1 MSLARD
7 REEFV
12 VLMAREG
19 VPLDVARA
27 LMRAGASLHRLAELA
42 CSSEAADRDRVPC
55 PGLRT
60 PAECLCEHWS
70 GCGCPEG
77 ATGALVGAQHHD
89 VPRIAVRE
97 HQIAAHVRALCQR
110 HGLTPIFSGDPRG
123 AVVKLKVPSGRTNDW
138 GHTGICVP

>member
-1 MSLARD
+1 MSRARD

-12 VLMAREG
+12 ALMTREG

-27 LMRAGASLHRLAELA
+27 LMRAAASLHRLAELA

-60 PAECLCEHWS
+60 PEDCLCEHWS

-77 ATGALVGAQHHD
+77 AAGALVGSQHHE
-89 VPRIAVRE
+89 VTRISVRE
-97 HQIAAHVRALCQR
+97 HHTEARVRALCQR
-110 HGLTPIFSGDPRG
+110 HGLTPVFNGDPRG
-123 AVVKLKVPSGRTNDW
+123 AVLKLTVPSGRT
-138 GHTGICVP
+138 VEVER

>member
-1 MSLARD
+1 MSRTRD

-27 LMRAGASLHRLAELA
+27 LMRAGATLHRLAELA

-60 PAECLCEHWS
+60 LADCICEHWS
-70 GCGCPEG
+70 GCGCPEC
-77 ATGALVGAQHHD
+77 ATGALVGSQHHE
-89 VPRIAVRE
+89 VTRIAVRE
-97 HQIAAHVRALCQR
+97 HQIAARVPALC
-110 HGLTPIFSGDPRG
+110 HP
-123 AVVKLKVPSGRTNDW
+123 
-138 GHTGICVP
+138 